1 MESPN
6 AIVGRCFDEHLEL
19 LALIREQHYLI
30 EDIAA
35 SWCSAIKAGCKLMLC
50 GNGGSAAD
58 SQHIAAELVGRFK
71 KNRAALPAIAL
82 TTDTSAL
89 TAIGNDFGFEY
100 VFSRQ
105 VQALGLPNDIL
116 VMFSTSGNSENLVQA
131 AGAAASRGC
140 QTLAILGGDG
150 GRLSKVVHKSIIVP
164 SRNTARVQEMHIL
177 IGHILCEIVENEL
190 NEAGSL

>member
-1 MESPN
+1 
-6 AIVGRCFDEHLEL
+6 
-19 LALIREQHYLI
+19 
-30 EDIAA
+30 
-35 SWCSAIKAGCKLMLC
+35 MLC

-82 TTDTSAL
+82 TTDTSAI

-105 VQALGLPNDIL
+105 VQALGSPNDIL

-164 SRNTARVQEMHIL
+164 SRNTALVQEMHIL

>member
-1 MESPN
+1 M
-6 AIVGRCFDEHLEL
+6 
-19 LALIREQHYLI
+19 
-30 EDIAA
+30 
-35 SWCSAIKAGCKLMLC
+35 
-50 GNGGSAAD
+50 
-58 SQHIAAELVGRFK
+58 
-71 KNRAALPAIAL
+71 
-82 TTDTSAL
+82 
-89 TAIGNDFGFEY
+89 
-100 VFSRQ
+100 FSRQ
-105 VQALGLPNDIL
+105 VQALGSPNDIL

-190 NEAGSL
+190 NEGGSL